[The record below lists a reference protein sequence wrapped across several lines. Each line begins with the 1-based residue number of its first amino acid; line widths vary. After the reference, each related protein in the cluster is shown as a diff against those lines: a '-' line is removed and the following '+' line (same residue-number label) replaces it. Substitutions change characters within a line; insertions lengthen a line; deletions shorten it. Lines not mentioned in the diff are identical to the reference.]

1 VSTSSPFDTKDYWEK
16 RFASSTDLSTVGYA
30 GLGKPFN
37 QWMYRL
43 RRRVFLRTV
52 TPLAADVDLNTVLDV
67 GSGSGF
73 YIDRWHELRA
83 GDIRACDITDVAV
96 HRLRSKYPQHEV
108 TVLDVSS
115 ESDDLPAWQVDAIS
129 AFDITFHIVSDTR
142 LRQAFVNMFS
152 LLRPGGLLIF
162 TDNFVQ
168 STATHAS
175 HHVSRTKT
183 TLEGAVHAAGFEIV
197 SRKPAFFFM
206 NQPVDT
212 DSALHRRSWEIMT
225 STLRRWPTT
234 GYLFGPLLFPID
246 LTLVKLLSEGPST
259 EIMVCR
265 KPADKRAKI

>member
-1 VSTSSPFDTKDYWEK
+1 MSTSPFDTKDYWEK
-16 RFASSTDLSTVGYA
+16 RFATSTDLSTVGYA

-52 TPLAADVDLNTVLDV
+52 TPLAAKENLHVVLDV

-73 YIDRWHELRA
+73 YIDRWHELQI

-96 HRLRSKYPQHEV
+96 DRLRVKYPQHEV
-108 TVLDVSS
+108 TVLDVGS
-115 ESDDLPAWQVDAIS
+115 ESDNLPAWQVDAIS

-142 LRQAFVNMFS
+142 LAQAFVNMFG

-168 STATHAS
+168 SSIKRTD
-175 HHVSRTKT
+175 HHVSRTKA
-183 TLEGAVHAAGFEIV
+183 TLEEAVHAAGFEIV

-212 DSALHRRSWEIMT
+212 DNTLHQRSWAMMT
-225 STLRRWPTT
+225 STLKRWPTT
-234 GYLFGPLLFPID
+234 GHLFGPLLFPID

-265 KPADKRAKI
+265 KPV